1 MFKDVENFA
10 FLKAKHKM
18 DILID
23 ESLIGI
29 KIFLKKQG
37 RQVGQEDIDIDGI
50 IVLDIEDDNNLTIEY
65 LSSFQILKRKIQS
78 AVYNKK
84 N

>member
-1 MFKDVENFA
+1 
-10 FLKAKHKM
+10 M

-50 IVLDIEDDNNLTIEY
+50 IVLN
-65 LSSFQILKRKIQS
+65 
-78 AVYNKK
+78 
-84 N
+84 